1 MVNESITLQSTSFEL
16 ATFGEVLY
24 AFSALR
30 STSGRRRGGRT
41 TNELLPWENMP
52 GTASECQSL
61 PEPRKAAAPPVPR
74 EEFLPQ
80 ARAIKTR
87 RAAGR
92 CHCGQCRNCQENARW
107 ERIFQEKFANSDY
120 YHHDIRIRYASP
132 LSSV

>member
-1 MVNESITLQSTSFEL
+1 MVNESITLQSTGFEL

-30 STSGRRRGGRT
+30 STSGRRRSARAAQ
-41 TNELLPWENMP
+41 ELLPWETMP
-52 GTASECQSL
+52 NVAPECDPA
-61 PEPRKAAAPPVPR
+61 PEPRRAAVAAPRRVEPV
-74 EEFLPQ
+74 PQ
-80 ARAIKTR
+80 ARLAKSR
-87 RAAGR
+87 RASGR